1 MVRPD
6 FRGHEHVV
14 APGAR
19 GTKTFADLA
28 LVFVE
33 LSRIDVA
40 IAEPQRLLDDA
51 GTGAAAQFP
60 GAEPEQRNP
69 RPIGLDDRY
78 GCVRAHDSLP
88 SYPIAAPGAG

>member
-1 MVRPD
+1 MARPD

-14 APGAR
+14 ALGAR
-19 GTKTFADLA
+19 GAKTLADLA

-33 LSRIDVA
+33 LSRIEVA

-51 GTGAAAQFP
+51 GAGAAAQFP

-69 RPIGLDDRY
+69 RPVGLDAWC
-78 GCVRAHDSLP
+78 GCARAHVPSP
-88 SYPIAAPGAG
+88 SYPIAAPVAG